1 MRLRRAEC
9 TGGRQTV
16 ATDFRITGPSKPPHN
31 KTDVDREKTMTTTDT
46 RPLHWAATMYA
57 DECRQG
63 KLSRREF
70 LTRTT
75 ALGVSPRQPT
85 A

>member
-1 MRLRRAEC
+1 
-9 TGGRQTV
+9 
-16 ATDFRITGPSKPPHN
+16 
-31 KTDVDREKTMTTTDT
+31 MTTTDT

-57 DECRQG
+57 DECRAG

-75 ALGVSPRQPT
+75 ALGVT
-85 A
+85 AATAYTLIGRSRAQGPAPEEASRTA